1 MSDSER
7 RVFEYVHPQRF
18 VVGTVG
24 EPGQRAFYLQARDAD
39 RVTSVLLEKSQ
50 VAALAERIS
59 EVLDT
64 LLRRSGGSLPIP
76 AVSPHDQLDLE
87 PLDSPI
93 EEEFRVGTMSLAW
106 DEEDESVVLEA
117 FAIVE
122 TDDDQEETF
131 DPVTGDVTQ
140 QLADVDVLRV
150 VLSGVHARGF
160 AERAE
165 RVVAAGRPSCP
176 FCSLPLDP
184 GGHICPRSNGF
195 RRRL

>member
-1 MSDSER
+1 M
-7 RVFEYVHPQRF
+7 FEYVHPQRF

-39 RVTSVLLEKSQ
+39 RMTSVLLEKSQ
-50 VAALAERIS
+50 VTALTERLT

-76 AVSPHDQLDLE
+76 AVAPRDQLDLE
-87 PLDSPI
+87 PLDNPV

-106 DEEDESVVLEA
+106 DEEDESVVVEA

-122 TDDDQEETF
+122 SDDDQEEAF
-131 DPVTGDVTQ
+131 DPVSGDVTQ

-165 RVVAAGRPSCP
+165 RVVAAGRPTCP

-195 RRRL
+195 RRRN

>member
-1 MSDSER
+1 MSDR
-7 RVFEYVHPQRF
+7 RRRMFEYVHPQRF

-39 RVTSVLLEKSQ
+39 RMTSVLLEKSQ
-50 VAALAERIS
+50 VTALTERLT

-76 AVSPHDQLDLE
+76 AVAPRDQLDLE
-87 PLDSPI
+87 PLDNPV

-106 DEEDESVVLEA
+106 DEEDESVVVEA

-122 TDDDQEETF
+122 SDDDQEEAF
-131 DPVTGDVTQ
+131 DPVSGDVTQ

-165 RVVAAGRPSCP
+165 RVVAAGRPTCP

-195 RRRL
+195 RRRN